1 MFMCVCQMLGNPDS
15 KPQFF
20 SDKTLEPVIKNIV
33 RKFPALDS
41 KGSNVSASVELIHLT
56 MNHILFEICGNA
68 HHNQC

>member
-1 MFMCVCQMLGNPDS
+1 MLGNPDS

-41 KGSNVSASVELIHLT
+41 KGSNVSVSVELIHLT
-56 MNHILFEICGNA
+56 MKHIPFKLVACSHIKFKNCSYVFT
-68 HHNQC
+68 